1 MKHYLFLA
9 LALLPVI
16 ALGQPSDT
24 ALRCEIATAAAQ
36 AEARLLSSPKVVGSV
51 GDSNPA
57 DRAVV
62 IALSQSIQGISQGRL
77 VRDLGELQC
86 QRFAAEKD
94 LRQYYDNATRNNLS
108 RAARLESDA
117 LKPVIKM
124 ARKQVR
130 RIGQLVLAK
139 AATIADHASVLETL
153 SKLELRNLRIA
164 HDLVD
169 EQVSIDGAGFNRAL
183 RKLDDANLAI
193 AHLQSRRV
201 AAAGWDVVLSAGVR
215 QSLKNGEAKPFAMV
229 GFNWSFGARKAR
241 DLAEQIRS
249 QTEQLQAVDESG
261 ARGALNN
268 YVVELRRQLA
278 LEKSIAQSLEQQ
290 KAELQAVANKIR
302 SVDSDLANNVTDA
315 MTIKLGALEASRL
328 GSQARLDGYR
338 MLLKQLVDGA

>member
-1 MKHYLFLA
+1 
-9 LALLPVI
+9 
-16 ALGQPSDT
+16 
-24 ALRCEIATAAAQ
+24 
-36 AEARLLSSPKVVGSV
+36 
-51 GDSNPA
+51 
-57 DRAVV
+57 
-62 IALSQSIQGISQGRL
+62 
-77 VRDLGELQC
+77 
-86 QRFAAEKD
+86 
-94 LRQYYDNATRNNLS
+94 LS

-169 EQVSIDGAGFNRAL
+169 EQVSTDGASFNRAL

-201 AAAGWDVVLSAGVR
+201 AAAGWDVVLSAGGR

-229 GFNWSFGARKAR
+229 RFNWSFGARKAR

-249 QTEQLQAVDESG
+249 QTEQLQAV
-261 ARGALNN
+261 
-268 YVVELRRQLA
+268 
-278 LEKSIAQSLEQQ
+278 
-290 KAELQAVANKIR
+290 ANKIR
-302 SVDSDLANNVTDA
+302 SVDSDLENNVTDA